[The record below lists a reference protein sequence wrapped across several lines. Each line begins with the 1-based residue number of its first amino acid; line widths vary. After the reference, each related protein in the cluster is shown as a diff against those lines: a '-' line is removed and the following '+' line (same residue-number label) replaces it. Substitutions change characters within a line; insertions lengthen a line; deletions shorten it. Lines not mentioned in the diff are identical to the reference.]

1 MEITVRKNDLVRELQ
16 LVQGIVERKN
26 SIPILANV
34 KCEAKGSELRIS
46 ATDLDVSLRC
56 GCPAQVVKEGSITLG
71 AKKLH
76 EIARS
81 LPDSDLRLKV
91 LPEAWTEASDG
102 VSGYGWAVALLP
114 FLEEPELQ
122 RAIHCKLAV
131 TAAQNDTPRNT
142 DLTIMRCPSDI
153 SESTFELHPEH
164 EETESSTEE
173 SSEEDT
179 TSLAR
184 LPTANYMGVFG
195 TLEADETFPAPAGD
209 GAIVAHRAVHYAD
222 LERGQSH
229 TLLVGERPTS
239 MVPSTWFG
247 VNFQGEDAAC
257 RLVGSAITTPNC
269 DSCDECEFGSRHS
282 GGSNFAWADGHV
294 CLLPDNIDPLA
305 YQLLAKRQML

>member
-1 MEITVRKNDLVRELQ
+1 MIGSSHRQGKSYMCQNQFSDRQRPAFTVLELLVVVSVIGMLVGLLIPALMAARESARRLQ
-16 LVQGIVERKN
+16 CTN
-26 SIPILANV
+26 N
-34 KCEAKGSELRIS
+34 
-46 ATDLDVSLRC
+46 
-56 GCPAQVVKEGSITLG
+56 
-71 AKKLH
+71 LH
-76 EIARS
+76 EIGLAIHQYHDTKR
-81 LPDSDLRLKV
+81 R

-122 RAIHCKLAV
+122 RAIHCKLDV
-131 TAAQNDTPRNT
+131 SAAQNDTPRNT

-153 SESTFELHPEH
+153 SESSFELHPEH
-164 EETESSTEE
+164 EHTESSTAE
-173 SSEEDT
+173 SSDDDST
-179 TSLAR
+179 TLAR

-209 GAIVAHRAVHYAD
+209 GPIVARRAVHYAD

-229 TLLVGERPTS
+229 TLRVGERPTS

-282 GGSNFAWADGHV
+282 GGANFAWADGHV
-294 CLLPDNIDPLA
+294 CLLPDDIDPIA
-305 YQLLAKRQML
+305 YQCLAKRQML